1 MRKFIFL
8 HGLAAGLSM
17 LVLLLPPA
25 AAQEL
30 VLDSLIQ
37 EALRVNPD
45 LHAVRLSYEA
55 ADAQVP
61 QVGSL
66 PDPMLKVALSN
77 VPTDSWAMDRT
88 PMSGTEL
95 MLTQKIPFPGKL
107 GLKKN
112 VARDLARKAESKWES
127 ARDFVVA
134 ELKHNYY
141 QLYLLQKSI
150 QVTQENKALLQDFAQ
165 IASTRY
171 SVGKG
176 IQQDVLKAQVEVSK
190 MTDKLITLQ
199 EAKSVAQ
206 ARINVLL
213 NRSPQDPLGR
223 PQDLVF
229 RKMDLREKQLQDL
242 ALDSN
247 PALLGMAFS
256 VKASESSYRLARREY
271 LPDFTLSVS
280 YRMRDEV
287 KMDPVRGVNFFSA
300 SAGINIPLYSWSKQ
314 KRKVQQ
320 KELELESARRTFDSR
335 ENTLKLG
342 VSRLFYS
349 LVRYQEEV
357 QLYQT
362 AILPQARQSL
372 ESARSAYQV
381 DKVDFLTLLNNQV
394 TLYNYEIAYHQAL
407 SSYFITVAR
416 LEEMVGRPL
425 LEQGE

>member
-1 MRKFIFL
+1 L
-8 HGLAAGLSM
+8 
-17 LVLLLPPA
+17 
-25 AAQEL
+25 
-30 VLDSLIQ
+30 
-37 EALRVNPD
+37 
-45 LHAVRLSYEA
+45 
-55 ADAQVP
+55 
-61 QVGSL
+61 
-66 PDPMLKVALSN
+66 
-77 VPTDSWAMDRT
+77 
-88 PMSGTEL
+88 
-95 MLTQKIPFPGKL
+95 
-107 GLKKN
+107 
-112 VARDLARKAESKWES
+112 
-127 ARDFVVA
+127 
-134 ELKHNYY
+134 
-141 QLYLLQKSI
+141 
-150 QVTQENKALLQDFAQ
+150 
-165 IASTRY
+165 
-171 SVGKG
+171 
-176 IQQDVLKAQVEVSK
+176 QQDVLKAQVEVSK
-190 MTDKLITLQ
+190 MIDKLITLQ

-229 RKMDLREKQLQDL
+229 RKMELTEKQLQDL

-287 KMDPVRGVNFFSA
+287 KMDPVRGVNFLSA
-300 SAGINIPLYSWSKQ
+300 SAGINIPLYFWSKQ

-394 TLYNYEIAYHQAL
+394 TLYDYEIAYHQAL
-407 SSYFITVAR
+407 SSYSITVAR